1 MDLKKVFR
9 FFDILIFNLAKLFMS
24 LLLLLLL
31 YCTQAFR
38 YSVGVF
44 NLDPLVVVIVA
55 VVVVAVVVVAV
66 VVTDVVTRRHLLHGL
81 ARS

>member
-1 MDLKKVFR
+1 
-9 FFDILIFNLAKLFMS
+9 MS
-24 LLLLLLL
+24 LLFLLLL

-38 YSVGVF
+38 YRVGVF
-44 NLDPLVVVIVA
+44 NLDPPVVVIVAVVVVTVVVVA

-66 VVTDVVTRRHLLHGL
+66 VTRRHLLHGL